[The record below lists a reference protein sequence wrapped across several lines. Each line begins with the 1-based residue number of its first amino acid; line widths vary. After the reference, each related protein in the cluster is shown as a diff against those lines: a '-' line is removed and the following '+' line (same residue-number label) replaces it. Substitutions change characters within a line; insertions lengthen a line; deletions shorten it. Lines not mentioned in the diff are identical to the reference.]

1 MGVRKCKSWNNGFGR
16 VGDTRYQA
24 FILRDEVGDKMEVG
38 CGHIGVEALFSGIWE
53 VKKLKSY
60 CVGSALKD

>member
-24 FILRDEVGDKMEVG
+24 FILRDEVGDKTEVG
-38 CGHIGVEALFSGIWE
+38 CGHIGVEASIVLWDLGGQE
-53 VKKLKSY
+53 T
-60 CVGSALKD
+60 

>member
-16 VGDTRYQA
+16 VGETRYQA

-38 CGHIGVEALFSGIWE
+38 CGHIGVEASIVLWDLGGQE
-53 VKKLKSY
+53 T
-60 CVGSALKD
+60 